1 MKIIKAMLLELIAA
15 TAYHFQYK
23 LKWVSVPVPKN
34 APPKSPKY
42 QLPSQ
47 VSKTHRLC
55 SPKRLWYWFSGFCEE
70 LNPCKCQCFPH
81 IKTSHLICTADQLTG
96 FYMRATLSLNVLKS
110 ITLYNQIHQ
119 FCDNKL
125 QKLKWI
131 STFFMKK
138 FQKNIRL
145 PQRYPAFSLSL
156 IQCCAK
162 CGKTMPGSGDQEW
175 PNKLTTNIE

>member
-55 SPKRLWYWFSGFCEE
+55 SPKRLSYWFSGFCEE

-81 IKTSHLICTADQLTG
+81 IKTSHLICTANQLTG
-96 FYMRATLSLNVLKS
+96 FYMRATPAFNGLTWLGSQWFS
-110 ITLYNQIHQ
+110 GH
-119 FCDNKL
+119 
-125 QKLKWI
+125 
-131 STFFMKK
+131 
-138 FQKNIRL
+138 IRL
-145 PQRYPAFSLSL
+145 SAGKKILWVILFFHQRLRVFLGT
-156 IQCCAK
+156 AK
-162 CGKTMPGSGDQEW
+162 
-175 PNKLTTNIE
+175 